1 MNFEWDEQKRLSN
14 IEKHGIDFIIATHV
28 FDGRLRLDFA
38 SPRAGEH
45 RVLSIAELNGT
56 IVALAWT
63 RRGADTIRIISA
75 RRARRE
81 EEEKYREI
89 YG

>member
-1 MNFEWDEQKRLSN
+1 MNFEWDDSKRLSN
-14 IEKHGIDFIIATHV
+14 IEKHSIDFVVARHI
-28 FDGRLRLDFA
+28 FDGRARRDFT

-45 RVLSIAELNGT
+45 RFLSVGELNDMM
-56 IVALAWT
+56 VAVAWT

-81 EEEKYREI
+81 EEQKYREVH
-89 YG
+89 G